1 MGEREVSET
10 AFHSG
15 KTVKKQGRVLGTVIY
30 WEGLETGKE
39 PLKLKKKK
47 KKKVCYSGER
57 GRNRDI

>member
-39 PLKLKKKK
+39 PLKLKT
-47 KKKVCYSGER
+47 KKKVCYSGQR

>member
-15 KTVKKQGRVLGTVIY
+15 KTVKKQGGGVLGTVIY

-39 PLKLKKKK
+39 PLK
-47 KKKVCYSGER
+47 
-57 GRNRDI
+57 